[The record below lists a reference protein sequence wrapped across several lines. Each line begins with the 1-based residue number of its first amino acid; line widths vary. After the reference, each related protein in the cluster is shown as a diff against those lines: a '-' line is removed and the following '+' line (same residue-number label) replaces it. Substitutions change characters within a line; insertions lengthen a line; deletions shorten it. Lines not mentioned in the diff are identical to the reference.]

1 MTAESLPLGL
11 VLERRRVEHPWQ
23 DHAWRPVA
31 VFPGSPEGEPWRVLR
46 EGEGWV
52 HYFAGTLDLELH
64 PKETDGYRVNLAQP
78 VPLVFVVLRPDEEDE
93 TDHDVIPFLVTACPH
108 EAESYIESGDEIVEG
123 VPMPDA
129 VLAWV
134 ADFVVTHH
142 VEVTFK
148 KRKRKPYDPRKGGF
162 DQGRG
167 GGHG

>member
-1 MTAESLPLGL
+1 MRCESLPLGL
-11 VLERRRVEHPWQ
+11 VLERRRLDHPWQ
-23 DHAWRPVA
+23 DYAWRPVA
-31 VFPGSPEGEPWRVLR
+31 VFPGDPEGEPWRVLK
-46 EGEGWV
+46 EGDGWV
-52 HYFAGTLDLELH
+52 HYFAGTLELELY
-64 PKETDGYRVNLAQP
+64 PKETDGYRVNLSQP

-93 TDHDVIPFLVTACPH
+93 TDHEVVPFLVTACPY

-134 ADFVVTHH
+134 GDFVETHH
-142 VEVTFK
+142 VEETFK